1 MQTDN
6 NRRHRYRW
14 SCQILYE
21 HYTEF
26 MNCQRLK
33 NEIAAERG
41 WSLATFWI
49 ATAGGLNEFFLEREY
64 ESLGQLAVELE
75 ARDTDIDFM
84 RDAHVLQV
92 RRPRLGTDRALR
104 VPQAGGVGVRSSGN
118 GLATTSWTDRLL
130 LRP

>member
-84 RDAHVLQV
+84 REMRTSYKYVVQ
-92 RRPRLGTDRALR
+92 GS
-104 VPQAGGVGVRSSGN
+104 VPIELFESPKLVE
-118 GLATTSWTDRLL
+118 
-130 LRP
+130 